1 MLKQR
6 LCVHDDNKTSNSF
19 CYKTLFYKKK
29 LNGKKSVEI
38 HQEVKEPKEPWVHAG
53 VTKRTL
59 GATWTIFQEG
69 NRPGVI

>member
-6 LCVHDDNKTSNSF
+6 YVFMMTTKQVIPFIIKLCF
-19 CYKTLFYKKK
+19 IKKK

-38 HQEVKEPKEPWVHAG
+38 HQEVKEPKEPWVYAG
-53 VTKRTL
+53 VTKRSL
-59 GATWTIFQEG
+59 GATSTIFREG